1 MPQDLTVA
9 VKDESI
15 FIHDVLIRRKMWT
28 PKGLPP
34 TVTITDSHQKTR
46 VFGTFSMD
54 GRQLFRQYPV
64 FSQDTF
70 LSYLKEILG
79 KFGRL
84 ILFIDRAVQ
93 HYHSVKVRQY
103 LQDNSD
109 RIKVEYLP
117 KGSPEFNAVEE
128 CWRQVKDHLLV
139 SRYYPKF
146 EHLKDAIGM
155 YYRTRRSTKKLVLSR
170 LH

>member
-1 MPQDLTVA
+1 MEVR
-9 VKDESI
+9 
-15 FIHDVLIRRKMWT
+15 F
-28 PKGLPP
+28 
-34 TVTITDSHQKTR
+34 
-46 VFGTFSMD
+46 
-54 GRQLFRQYPV
+54 FRQYPV
-64 FSQDTF
+64 FNQDTF

-93 HYHSVKVRQY
+93 HYRSVKVRQY

-128 CWRQVKDHLLV
+128 CWRQGKDHLLV
-139 SRYYPKF
+139 SRSLSKIRAPKGCYW
-146 EHLKDAIGM
+146 K
-155 YYRTRRSTKKLVLSR
+155 VLQNKTVQTGHNQIPVKECD
-170 LH
+170 LTDLC